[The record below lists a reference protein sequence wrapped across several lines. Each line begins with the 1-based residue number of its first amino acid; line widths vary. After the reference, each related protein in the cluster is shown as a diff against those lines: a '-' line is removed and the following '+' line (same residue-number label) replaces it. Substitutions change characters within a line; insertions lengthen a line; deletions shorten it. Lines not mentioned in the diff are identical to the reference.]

1 MRCSFHQQDVQMSC
15 GRNRYSS
22 SSDKSGNAWCIQ
34 RFPLHCSPRQRQTMN
49 AHPYHDNVSSRKCSS
64 KLSALAQNRLS
75 DSCICFSDGLETSDR
90 TLCHKYVF
98 INFHIYKVNLA
109 AFHGLKTP
117 QINMQHP
124 FGHRRLAHNE
134 SCAVA
139 FGQCRHYGTK

>member
-22 SSDKSGNAWCIQ
+22 SSDKSGNAWCIP
-34 RFPLHCSPRQRQTMN
+34 RFPLRCSPRQRQTMN

-98 INFHIYKVNLA
+98 HKLPHLQGKSCRFFFFFNATNQYA
-109 AFHGLKTP
+109 ASLRTP
-117 QINMQHP
+117 
-124 FGHRRLAHNE
+124 AA
-134 SCAVA
+134 C
-139 FGQCRHYGTK
+139 T